1 MNKLINWLL
10 YDKNGQLVLILIAT
24 LCCLGILQN
33 DIPQF
38 R

>member
-10 YDKNGQLVLILIAT
+10 FNKNGQCILILLAA
-24 LCCLGILQN
+24 LYCLKVLQN

>member
-1 MNKLINWLL
+1 MNKLITWLL
-10 YDKNGQLVLILIAT
+10 YNKNGQLVLILLASLI
-24 LCCLGILQN
+24 CLGILQN

>member
-10 YDKNGQLVLILIAT
+10 FDKNGQLVLILIAA